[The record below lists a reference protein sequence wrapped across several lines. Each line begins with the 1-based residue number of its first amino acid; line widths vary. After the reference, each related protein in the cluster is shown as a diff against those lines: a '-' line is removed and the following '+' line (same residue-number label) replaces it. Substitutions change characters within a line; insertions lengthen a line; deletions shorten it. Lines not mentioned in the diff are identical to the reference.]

1 MTFIKKKKIV
11 IIHDSMIKQINDSE
25 LLRLN
30 SLKIRCQSSSATG
43 DIINH
48 IKNTARKT
56 PDMII
61 IHASTNGIP
70 IT

>member
-1 MTFIKKKKIV
+1 
-11 IIHDSMIKQINDSE
+11 MIKQINGPE

-61 IHASTNGIP
+61 IHASTNGLP

>member
-1 MTFIKKKKIV
+1 
-11 IIHDSMIKQINDSE
+11 MIKQINE

-48 IKNTARKT
+48 IKNTACKA
-56 PDMII
+56 PDMIM
-61 IHASTNGIP
+61 IHTSTNGIP

>member
-1 MTFIKKKKIV
+1 
-11 IIHDSMIKQINDSE
+11 MIKQINGPE

-30 SLKIRCQSSSATG
+30 SLKIRCHSSSAIG

-48 IKNTARKT
+48 IKITARKT

-61 IHASTNGIP
+61 IHTSTNGIP